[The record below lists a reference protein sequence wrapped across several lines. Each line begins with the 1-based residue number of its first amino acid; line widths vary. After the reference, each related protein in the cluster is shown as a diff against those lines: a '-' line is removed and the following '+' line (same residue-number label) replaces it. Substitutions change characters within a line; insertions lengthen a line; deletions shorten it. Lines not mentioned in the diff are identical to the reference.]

1 LKNILITGAGGAGS
15 VEIWNLLKKKYN
27 LYFCDR
33 DISLINNLIPFNK
46 KFKIPSAE
54 KKSFVK
60 IITALMKRLKIDL
73 LVPTVDEEIG
83 KILSKN
89 KNIEHIYVPPKIISL
104 IFLDKFKTSIFL
116 KKNNFHNLETC
127 LVKNKK
133 DFPKKKN
140 LIVKPRLGRG
150 SRMVHRMSTYSQ
162 FKSYLTL
169 YKISWKDVIVQR
181 FVEGQEYTIFVD
193 VDINGNLKAIVPI
206 KVLNKKAITLHG
218 VTENNKRIINFI
230 KDFNSKFKFRNSYN
244 VQLIIKMNKIY
255 VIEINPRIS
264 TTFVM
269 TLKLGYDPFAKKN
282 NRAIFLPN
290 KKLTLKRTWNNNFYE
305 N

>member
-1 LKNILITGAGGAGS
+1 
-15 VEIWNLLKKKYN
+15 
-27 LYFCDR
+27 
-33 DISLINNLIPFNK
+33 
-46 KFKIPSAE
+46 
-54 KKSFVK
+54 
-60 IITALMKRLKIDL
+60 
-73 LVPTVDEEIG
+73 
-83 KILSKN
+83 
-89 KNIEHIYVPPKIISL
+89 
-104 IFLDKFKTSIFL
+104 
-116 KKNNFHNLETC
+116 
-127 LVKNKK
+127 
-133 DFPKKKN
+133 
-140 LIVKPRLGRG
+140 
-150 SRMVHRMSTYSQ
+150 
-162 FKSYLTL
+162 
-169 YKISWKDVIVQR
+169 VQR